1 MGFGVLLSFLPER
14 ALPLLLVVGGLAM
27 ILGLLSPKSLLAFVA
42 IFVLFDLLSP
52 FIEQFIG
59 GLSPWWQIL
68 ILGFLALA
76 ILRGIFGLLLGGRAG
91 DALVARLA
99 YDLLRL
105 PFRMV
110 RGVFQMATWSLRE
123 PRL

>member
-1 MGFGVLLSFLPER
+1 MGLGFLLSLLPEDV
-14 ALPLLLVVGGLAM
+14 LPLILVGGGMAV
-27 ILGLLSPKSLLAFVA
+27 IIGLLSPKTLLSFVGV
-42 IFVLFDLLSP
+42 FLLFTLLSP
-52 FIEQFIG
+52 FIEEFIS
-59 GLSPWWQIL
+59 GLGLWWQVL

-76 ILRGIFGLLLGGRAG
+76 ILRGFFGLLLGGRAG

-99 YDLLRL
+99 SHLLRL

-110 RGVFQMATWSLRE
+110 RGLFPMATWSLRE